1 MNNDELTKAWATLTA
16 QLTNAASQ
24 VDALTEGRD
33 ASERAEGY
41 RFLTRILVAMTEFQQ
56 QQQRKCFRP
65 DRVIAERHL

>member
-16 QLTNAASQ
+16 QLTNAAAQ

-41 RFLTRILVAMTEFQQ
+41 RFLTRILVAMTEFQVEQ
-56 QQQRKCFRP
+56 
-65 DRVIAERHL
+65 DLSLIHI